1 MIQDL
6 VKRLRL
12 DALQAVL
19 VDEGRRVREE
29 VLGRLRDSLRGELER
44 IDAKIEQLSGGKR
57 GARSKAGG
65 RRKKA
70 AGPKRKDGTFKD
82 ALVRVFRKVGSAL
95 HVNELANRV
104 KEVGF
109 RSTATPRN
117 LTIQAYRAL
126 KDRTLFRKLGRGK
139 YALKG

>member
-6 VKRLRL
+6 MKRLKL
-12 DALQAVL
+12 DVLQAVL

-29 VLGRLRDSLRGELER
+29 VLGRLRDSLRGELAR
-44 IDAKIEQLSGGKR
+44 IDSKIAEFSGGKR
-57 GARSKAGG
+57 GARSRTGG

-82 ALVRVFRKVGSAL
+82 ALVRVLKKAGSAL
-95 HVNELANRV
+95 RVNDMAARV
-104 KEVGF
+104 KDVGF
-109 RSTATPRN
+109 KSIATPRN

-126 KDRTLFRKLGRGK
+126 KDR
-139 YALKG
+139 AL

>member
-1 MIQDL
+1 MQEL
-6 VKRLRL
+6 VKRLKL

-44 IDAKIEQLSGGKR
+44 IDAKIAELSGGKR
-57 GARSKAGG
+57 RGG
-65 RRKKA
+65 RRRKG

-82 ALVRVFRKVGSAL
+82 ALVRVFRKAGSAL
-95 HVNELANRV
+95 HVNDLADRV
-104 KEVGF
+104 KQVGF

-117 LTIQAYRAL
+117 LAIQAYRAL
-126 KDRTLFRKLGRGK
+126 KDKTLFRKLGRGK